1 MSKWE
6 EVNTNR
12 EFIYNEP
19 TDEELMTEQI
29 IENILHDA
37 LDMDDEMEA
46 ISGVDEELTAN
57 LELNL
62 NKDELWFL
70 FNLAHS
76 MDLSLNQCV
85 NKILRDW
92 LTENGWFEED
102 FGKNEV

>member
-1 MSKWE
+1 MNNWSE
-6 EVNTNR
+6 INSYRN
-12 EFIYNEP
+12 FIYNEP

-62 NKDELWFL
+62 NKEEMWFL

-92 LTENGWFEED
+92 LTENVWFEED
-102 FGKNEV
+102 LNNNEV

>member
-1 MSKWE
+1 MNNWSE
-6 EVNTNR
+6 INSYRN
-12 EFIYNEP
+12 FIYNDP
-19 TDEELMTEQI
+19 TDEELITEQI

-57 LELNL
+57 LELNI
-62 NKDELWFL
+62 NKEEMWFL

-102 FGKNEV
+102 LNNNEV